1 MPPVT
6 NLPDRKTS
14 EQEWT
19 GDTTEG
25 TAPAQPPRE
34 LYQRLKLVAGL
45 LKDAGKLPQPGNY
58 LLWRD
63 ARGTVQSRFID
74 RPLVIGRAPTCDLVL
89 DGPAV
94 SRRHCRITPGISVS
108 WIEDLNS
115 THGTKVGAKLSQPQA
130 LRNGDVIE
138 AGGTALAFVNNT
150 IEEVSYA

>member
-1 MPPVT
+1 MSPVT
-6 NLPDRKTS
+6 ILPDRKIP
-14 EQEWT
+14 EQEWSE
-19 GDTTEG
+19 DTTGG

-45 LKDAGKLPQPGNY
+45 LKDAGKLPKPGPY

-63 ARGTVQSRFID
+63 ASGAVLSRFLD
-74 RPLVIGRAPTCDLVL
+74 RPMVIGRAPSCDIVL
-89 DGPAV
+89 DGPTV

-115 THGTKVGAKLSQPQA
+115 THGTKVGAKLTQPHP

-138 AGGTALAFVNNT
+138 AGGTLLAFAFNPDD
-150 IEEVSYA
+150 EASHA